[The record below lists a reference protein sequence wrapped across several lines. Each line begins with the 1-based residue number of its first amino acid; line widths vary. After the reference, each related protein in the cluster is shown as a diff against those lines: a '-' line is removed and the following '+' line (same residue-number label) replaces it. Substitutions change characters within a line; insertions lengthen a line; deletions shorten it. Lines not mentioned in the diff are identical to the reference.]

1 MESHT
6 SGIKRKTHNPTPRK
20 GPSTNLPIIFSTFH
34 PNPSPNYVS
43 KLQVKILVNGEERIS
58 PWASYVLQPPRENQ
72 VYNHFV
78 CVRVNFYILKGF
90 EGTAFAQHMWS
101 PAEDVKRKLLH
112 PRPSKPSSLRCFH
125 WPFLPSQVPQ
135 PTWYFQGDPVYSY
148 QDLLMISTPS
158 PGCTSA
164 MWAFQARRAKSTP
177 IRISLVLSFPE

>member
-58 PWASYVLQPPRENQ
+58 PWASYVRQPPRENQ

-125 WPFLPSQVPQ
+125 WPFLPELVDHFYPLLR
-135 PTWYFQGDPVYSY
+135 VYECHVGISSEEGKVNSY
-148 QDLLMISTPS
+148 KDFTCSVLPRI
-158 PGCTSA
+158 
-164 MWAFQARRAKSTP
+164 AR
-177 IRISLVLSFPE
+177 